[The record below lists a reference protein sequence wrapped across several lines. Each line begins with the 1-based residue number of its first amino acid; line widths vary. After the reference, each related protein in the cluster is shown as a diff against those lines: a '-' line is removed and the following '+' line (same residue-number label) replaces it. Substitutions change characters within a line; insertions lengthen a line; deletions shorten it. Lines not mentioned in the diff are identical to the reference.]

1 LAKYNSIDTIP
12 AKTFFTILESKNYQ
26 LLKPTKIDILLN
38 KIYNWFGFTYINLEK
53 IFVSIYDDFFA
64 KSNNPEA
71 KEYLR
76 CTKEIAFIKYK
87 IASLKQSIHFYWTN
101 KTTKEMRLDFIKAM
115 NKGYGIVIDENA
127 DFIDE
132 VKRLLTTEI
141 GILENDLTFEEIN
154 FKNMIS
160 NSKKEAFNY
169 EANVVNLEG
178 VLTHNIKDGVKLSKY
193 IEYQKR
199 AEKIVEA
206 QKQKKN
212 GK

>member
-1 LAKYNSIDTIP
+1 MAKYNSIDTIP
-12 AKTFFTILESKNYQ
+12 AKVFFTILETKNYQ
-26 LLKPTKIDILLN
+26 LLKPKP
-38 KIYNWFGFTYINLEK
+38 KEKGLEELF
-53 IFVSIYDDFFA
+53 ISIYDDFFA

-87 IASLKQSIHFYWTN
+87 IASLKQSIHFYFYN
-101 KTTKEMRLDFIKAM
+101 KTTKEMRMDFIKAVYD
-115 NKGYGIVIDENA
+115 GYGIVIDPEAN
-127 DFIDE
+127 FIDE
-132 VKRLLTTEI
+132 VQRLLTNEI

-154 FKNMIS
+154 FKNMLS

-169 EANVVNLEG
+169 EANIVSLEG
-178 VLTHNIKDGVKLSKY
+178 VLTQNIKYGVKLSKY

-206 QKQKKN
+206 QKQKK
-212 GK
+212 K